1 MEEAFGSD
9 LSSPTAPNLNRLNF
23 FSQRK
28 KVRSIL
34 FYVEMKFRLF
44 YVLKDIEIWKKIW
57 YNNAKENLQ
66 LFTIALFIKQAKA
79 LAAI

>member
-1 MEEAFGSD
+1 M
-9 LSSPTAPNLNRLNF
+9 
-23 FSQRK
+23 
-28 KVRSIL
+28 